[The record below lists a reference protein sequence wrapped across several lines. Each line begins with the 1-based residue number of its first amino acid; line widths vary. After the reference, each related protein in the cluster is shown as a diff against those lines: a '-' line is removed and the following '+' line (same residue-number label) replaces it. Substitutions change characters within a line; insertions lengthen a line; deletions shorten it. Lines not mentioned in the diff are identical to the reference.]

1 MTKTA
6 QTAQDALAALVA
18 ENAEMNRRWSVLS
31 QYVEDTDDAN
41 LYTLMRDIE
50 CGEM

>member
-1 MTKTA
+1 MSKTA

-18 ENAEMNRRWSVLS
+18 ENAELNRRWNVLS
-31 QYVEDTDDAN
+31 QHVEDMDDAD

-50 CGEM
+50 CGEE